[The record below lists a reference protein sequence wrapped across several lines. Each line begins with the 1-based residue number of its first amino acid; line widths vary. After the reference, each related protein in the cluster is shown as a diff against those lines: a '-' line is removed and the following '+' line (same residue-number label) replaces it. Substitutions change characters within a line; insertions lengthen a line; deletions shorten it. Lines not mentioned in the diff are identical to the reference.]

1 VLFADRPPAV
11 HRWFKHGS
19 SKCGTLV
26 ASDRSQGRG
35 TMARKAT
42 RSWVAQA
49 VLVVLAIGV
58 VVAAPLA
65 SSSRTPADAVT
76 IAGARSI
83 SDQVAV
89 NFDASG
95 RKPPEQRTT
104 DVHLLAFND
113 LHGNLEAAGNN
124 IYGQFAGGA
133 AYLAKAVKDRQAT
146 YGNLQATVFAG
157 DNIGASPLANGLFLE
172 EPITIASNLMNVDF
186 ASVGN
191 HEFDK
196 GSDEL
201 LRIQNGGCHPTE
213 GCTAAPYALP
223 NGGTTNVY
231 PGADFQYLSAN
242 VVVDATGQTLFP
254 AFETKRFKS
263 KSGKKFEVGFIGEVL
278 EATPTIVTP
287 TGVAGLTFQD
297 EADAANRAVG
307 QLKRQGVDTSVLV
320 IHEGGF
326 QTTAALNGC
335 AGNLGGSAIADIA
348 GRLDPSIKVIVSAHT
363 HAEYRC
369 TITAGGVTRLIT
381 SASSFGR
388 ILTDITLTVDD
399 KSGELVQASAEN
411 VIVAN
416 ALNTPGPGVV
426 RQPDLT
432 KEDPQVQAVVAQ
444 YVAASAPL
452 ANRVIGR
459 IQGDLTR
466 TGSPFGESA
475 LGDVI
480 ADAQFVATQPA
491 DLGGARLAFMN
502 PGGIRADLRVA
513 DISSGGEA
521 PGEVTYGE
529 AFTVQPFGNSLVTK
543 TMTGDMIRRLLQ
555 QQFPGCG
562 GQTTQR
568 ILQVS
573 ATFRY
578 ERDLAATTCEGRI
591 GRMFVDGVEVALT
604 DSFRVTMNNF
614 LAAGGDGFTVFN
626 EGTNALGGAQDIDAF
641 VAAFAAAE
649 PAGIAV
655 PTLDRIVPVPVP

>member
-1 VLFADRPPAV
+1 MRRTSL
-11 HRWFKHGS
+11 
-19 SKCGTLV
+19 
-26 ASDRSQGRG
+26 
-35 TMARKAT
+35 
-42 RSWVAQA
+42 RSWAGHLIVTGVAVA
-49 VLVVLAIGV
+49 V

-65 SSSRTPADAVT
+65 APDPAGTGGVT
-76 IAGARSI
+76 IAGARSL
-83 SDQVAV
+83 SDHVTVSYSQA
-89 NFDASG
+89 D
-95 RKPPEQRTT
+95 QQDTT

-124 IYGQFAGGA
+124 IYGKFAGGA
-133 AYLAKAVKDRQAT
+133 AYLAKAVKDRQAR
-146 YGNLQATVFAG
+146 YRSRQATIFAG
-157 DNIGASPLANGLFLE
+157 DNIGASPLANGLFFE
-172 EPITIASNLMNVDF
+172 EPITVASNLMRVDV

-196 GSDEL
+196 GKDEL

-223 NGGTTNVY
+223 NGSTTDVY

-242 VVVDATGQTLFP
+242 VVVNATGRTLFP
-254 AFETKRFKS
+254 AFGMKSFRTGGGSRFK
-263 KSGKKFEVGFIGEVL
+263 VGFIGEVL

-297 EADAANRAVG
+297 EADAANRAVR
-307 QLKRQGVDTSVLV
+307 QLQQKGVRTPVLV

-326 QTTAALNGC
+326 QQSPAALNGC
-335 AGNLGGSAIADIA
+335 TGNLAGSAIADIA
-348 GRLDPSIKVIVSAHT
+348 GRLDPAIKVIVSAHT

-369 TITAGGVTRLIT
+369 TITTPDGVTRLIT

-388 ILTDITLTVDD
+388 ILTDLTLTIDD
-399 KSGELVQASAEN
+399 RTGELVQAAAEN
-411 VIVAN
+411 VIVEN
-416 ALNTPGPGVV
+416 ALNAPAPGVT
-426 RQPDLT
+426 RIPDPSR
-432 KEDPQVQAVVAQ
+432 EDPQVQAVVEQ
-444 YVAASAPL
+444 YVAAAAPL

-466 TGSPFGESA
+466 TGSPLGESA

-480 ADAQFVATQPA
+480 ADAQFAATQPA
-491 DLGGARLAFMN
+491 NLGGAQLAFMN
-502 PGGIRADLRVA
+502 PGGIRADLRVN

-543 TMTGDMIRRLLQ
+543 TMTGDMLRRLLE
-555 QQFPGCG
+555 QQFVGCAVP
-562 GQTTQR
+562 TTNR

-573 ATFRY
+573 SSFRY
-578 ERDLAATTCEGRI
+578 EQNPSAADCAGKI
-591 GRMFVDGVEVALT
+591 GRMFVGGVEVAPT
-604 DSFRVTMNNF
+604 DSFRVTMNSF

-626 EGTNALGGAQDIDAF
+626 EGTDALGGAQDIDAL

-655 PTLDRIVPVPVP
+655 PPLDRIVASA

>member
-1 VLFADRPPAV
+1 MKRTSL
-11 HRWFKHGS
+11 
-19 SKCGTLV
+19 
-26 ASDRSQGRG
+26 
-35 TMARKAT
+35 
-42 RSWVAQA
+42 RSWAGHLIVSAVAVA
-49 VLVVLAIGV
+49 V

-65 SSSRTPADAVT
+65 SRDPAATDAVT
-76 IAGARSI
+76 IAGARSL
-83 SDQVAV
+83 SDHVEVSFSQPDP
-89 NFDASG
+89 N
-95 RKPPEQRTT
+95 RTS

-113 LHGNLEAAGNN
+113 LHGNLEAGGLN
-124 IYGQFAGGA
+124 IYGKFAGGA
-133 AYLAKAVKDRQAT
+133 AYLAKAVKDRQAR
-146 YGNLQATVFAG
+146 YRNRQATILAG
-157 DNIGASPLANGLFLE
+157 DNIGASPLANGLFFE
-172 EPITIASNLMNVDF
+172 EPVTIASNLMRVNF

-196 GSDEL
+196 GRAEL
-201 LRIQNGGCHPTE
+201 LRIQNGGCHPVE

-223 NGGTTNVY
+223 DGSTTDVY

-242 VVVDATGQTLFP
+242 VVVDATGGTLFP
-254 AFETKRFKS
+254 AFGMKSFRTDGGGRFK
-263 KSGKKFEVGFIGEVL
+263 VGFIGEVL

-297 EADAANRAVG
+297 EADAANRAVR
-307 QLKRQGVDTSVLV
+307 QLQQKGVRTSVLV

-326 QTTAALNGC
+326 QQGTAALNGC
-335 AGNLGGSAIADIA
+335 AGNLAGSAIADIA
-348 GRLDPSIKVIVSAHT
+348 SRLDPAIKVIVSAHT

-369 TITAGGVTRLIT
+369 TITTPDGVTRLIT

-388 ILTDITLTVDD
+388 ILTDLTLTVDD
-399 KSGELVQASAEN
+399 KTGELVQASAEN
-411 VIVAN
+411 VIVEN
-416 ALNTPGPGVV
+416 ALNTPGPGVT
-426 RQPDLT
+426 RIPDPAR
-432 KEDPQVQAVVAQ
+432 EDPQVQAVVEQ
-444 YVAASAPL
+444 YVAAAAPL

-466 TGSPFGESA
+466 TPSPLGESA

-480 ADAQFVATQPA
+480 ADAQLAATQPA
-491 DLGGARLAFMN
+491 NLGGAQLAFMN

-543 TMTGDMIRRLLQ
+543 TMTGDMIRRLLE

-573 ATFRY
+573 DTVQY
-578 ERDLAATTCEGRI
+578 EQTPTAATCEARI
-591 GRMFVDGVEVALT
+591 GRIRVAGVEVAPT
-604 DSFRVTMNNF
+604 DSFRVTMNSF

-626 EGTNALGGAQDIDAF
+626 EGTNALGGAQDIDAL

-655 PTLDRIVPVPVP
+655 PPLDRIVAPAP